1 MRTSLKRPAWP
12 FRPFPA
18 REKSPARRRKFS
30 QVRKQDLKIYRI
42 HRDHPSLSSL
52 SHHYFRPFA
61 ITSSISALRNEPPR
75 YERERKKRKLPNKF
89 SKIITFLLLNLL
101 WKKEI
106 VKTKDRNIKFLAR
119 SVEINSLQTWI
130 TFYQLSSKLQK
141 GWNVNAAL
149 EIESSR
155 AQYFPPTRIGT
166 KETHVSHLPRSN
178 C

>member
-42 HRDHPSLSSL
+42 HRDHPSSLSSL

-75 YERERKKRKLPNKF
+75 YERERKKRKLHRLTNFPKSSLF
-89 SKIITFLLLNLL
+89 FFQIYFEKRKLLRLKIEISSFFAEA
-101 WKKEI
+101 WKLI
-106 VKTKDRNIKFLAR
+106 LF
-119 SVEINSLQTWI
+119 
-130 TFYQLSSKLQK
+130 KL
-141 GWNVNAAL
+141 G
-149 EIESSR
+149 
-155 AQYFPPTRIGT
+155 
-166 KETHVSHLPRSN
+166 
-178 C
+178 